1 MSKKK
6 KEKVVIKTLC
16 PLCWR
21 EEKVKVEGDLPCVEC
36 QEGMKKGFLVIGVDF
51 QNSSSEPEMAKRT
64 GHRWIISAEAAKEL
78 YKDESA
84 AKGAGLLDLEE
95 AKQLGL
101 PVLKSTVVPKPVLEK
116 GGESIEEKAELTLC
130 GVCKKPIQSGEL
142 GGIDPKLGF
151 MHKTCTPLKL
161 I

>member
-1 MSKKK
+1 MSE
-6 KEKVVIKTLC
+6 EKAVIKTLC

-36 QEGMKKGFLVIGVDF
+36 QEAMKKGFLVIGVDYK
-51 QNSSSEPEMAKRT
+51 SSSGEPHMAKRT

-84 AKGAGLLDLEE
+84 AKGAGLLDIDE

-101 PVLKSTVVPKPVLEK
+101 FIEKSGLIPKPVLDTGEAEK
-116 GGESIEEKAELTLC
+116 KVDLTLC
-130 GVCKKPIQSGEL
+130 GICNKPIHNGEL

-151 MHKTCTPLKL
+151 MHKACTPLKL
-161 I
+161 IKP